1 MPFGVG
7 VALCCAS
14 TRSTRHPFATPS
26 AWRSPT
32 GFVTALAFV
41 AVVSVQ
47 FSRVAHRV
55 HVHGKPDTEVQ
66 IVDLPGSEVVLRST
80 TWVWPGPS
88 SSTDDEGMSPELLT
102 GLVGL
107 LGASLGAAGAVWAGS
122 VTAKSQRQQTRDQL
136 DATHLRWKL
145 DNKRDVYLQL
155 LKCASLWQSAS
166 WELHNALSLGTDGDE
181 RAETRRRKV
190 GRWQE
195 FAAMETAAKVFTT
208 DTAVHAAADRL
219 QGTLL
224 ALDRVTEDRYHGR
237 ERSEPDNWEEA
248 FRTRSQACL
257 AATATLAR
265 EIETT
270 LSLATMP
277 PPATPCS

>member
-1 MPFGVG
+1 
-7 VALCCAS
+7 
-14 TRSTRHPFATPS
+14 
-26 AWRSPT
+26 
-32 GFVTALAFV
+32 
-41 AVVSVQ
+41 
-47 FSRVAHRV
+47 
-55 HVHGKPDTEVQ
+55 
-66 IVDLPGSEVVLRST
+66 
-80 TWVWPGPS
+80 
-88 SSTDDEGMSPELLT
+88 MSPELLT